1 MTGDRT
7 SHFARIYIHLYPGG
21 LSLHYTPINASVLR
35 HWNTSAAQ
43 ADLAWRREKQEPPGT
58 CRSPPP
64 TEPPL
69 VSGYIWEGYL
79 RPNYPFWLYPPV
91 AERAPGHMDAV
102 LTLVGLRSQQP
113 TTDTYTG
120 CRPKR
125 IRAH

>member
-7 SHFARIYIHLYPGG
+7 SYFARIYIHLYPGG

-79 RPNYPFWLYPPV
+79 RPNYPFWLYPPSQNV
-91 AERAPGHMDAV
+91 RRATWMRCSRWSGSVRNSPPQTSTFALFGGRVEA
-102 LTLVGLRSQQP
+102 
-113 TTDTYTG
+113 
-120 CRPKR
+120 
-125 IRAH
+125 